1 MERIAYA
8 LTCAD
13 TLAVL
18 VIWASACLSTAVI
31 FLISSSRS
39 QRLPT
44 QCWWSVWER
53 WESPYTQSSWDSIHI
68 NGSFSILERFF
79 LPFDLHGICWIDTR
93 SWLDS
98 LVFSP
103 KGSSAKSYTPSLIQ
117 PSINCK
123 QLKREHRGSSTRQAS
138 CEEEVEWTPI
148 SFNTSLLSLKSPY
161 CFNINWET
169 VHCSR
174 FSLLFSIL
182 NEVERKLFF
191 KALHHIIYTR
201 WQLVVPWQGVQLQ
214 SSG

>member
-1 MERIAYA
+1 MERI
-8 LTCAD
+8 LLVQTHW
-13 TLAVL
+13 LFLLFEPLHVWVL
-18 VIWASACLSTAVI
+18 Q
-31 FLISSSRS
+31 SSS
-39 QRLPT
+39 
-44 QCWWSVWER
+44 WSPPAGHKGYLLIVGGGFGKGER
-53 WESPYTQSSWDSIHI
+53 VHILRAVDSWWDSIHI
-68 NGSFSILERFF
+68 NGSFSTLELFS
-79 LPFDLHGICWIDTR
+79 LPFHLHGICWIDSR

-98 LVFSP
+98 LVFRP

-123 QLKREHRGSSTRQAS
+123 QLKREHRGSSTRHAS

-148 SFNTSLLSLKSPY
+148 SFNTSLLSLQPPY

-169 VHCSR
+169 VHCSK
-174 FSLLFSIL
+174 SPLLFSIL